1 MKGDT
6 NPSFVVALFGKPEI
20 NDAVIKDLNN
30 KNGMKIREFRLLDI
44 SMPMDKRY
52 NENLNY
58 IKHFSMPMMKRF
70 ILDINFPFKDK
81 IFSMLHKQSGL
92 KMLNYNEKSW
102 KYNTRHKFLYSGFTP
117 LAFDTRYINK
127 CETKE
132 ERRNFKQAETFSS
145 DNFKPIINGKET
157 NPSLLIKDDLLK

>member
-6 NPSFVVALFGKPEI
+6 NPSFVVALFGKPKI

-58 IKHFSMPMMKRF
+58 IKHFF
-70 ILDINFPFKDK
+70 NADD
-81 IFSMLHKQSGL
+81 
-92 KMLNYNEKSW
+92 EKV
-102 KYNTRHKFLYSGFTP
+102 YL
-117 LAFDTRYINK
+117 RY
-127 CETKE
+127 
-132 ERRNFKQAETFSS
+132 
-145 DNFKPIINGKET
+145 
-157 NPSLLIKDDLLK
+157 